1 MSFIARIYR
10 IMIGAPSDIKEEVQI
25 AKDVINEW
33 NYVHTE
39 LHHKVLLPLHWS
51 ISAYP
56 NSGKHPQKI
65 INEQVVDKSDL
76 LICIFGSKL
85 GTPTDTDI
93 SGSVEE
99 INEHLKSGKDVMI
112 FFRKNLEIESLDDMQ
127 QVEKLLKFKENIKG
141 NALFEEYE
149 KNSFKSILNQK
160 LQLFLNDT
168 WLNPNYEPKEIE
180 LDVVEIKLDKNNLYI
195 PYNGTAYLSVDGIE
209 LDKCNI
215 RIEDD
220 FYAYASTNNDK
231 IEVKAYKVGTTK
243 VIVSYGQNKAECTLH
258 ITPINDFCGNP
269 ILQFDKTYSEVK
281 DMCNSVTN
289 EVENV
294 LTCRERNVL
303 HHYLFNNE
311 KLTIV
316 VSHVK
321 KLKNTVSYF
330 LDAANSMNERYKRLA
345 SVGNNIHWYQEY
357 KQKIYIAS
365 VEDKQNKDWYFFYS
379 PSKELIEKNIERYKR
394 QGYSNIK

>member
-1 MSFIARIYR
+1 MSFIARVYR

-39 LHHKVLLPLHWS
+39 LHHRVLLPLHWS

-99 INEHLKSGKDVMI
+99 INEHLKAGKDVMI

-127 QVEKLLKFKENIKG
+127 QVEKLLKFKESIKG

-149 KNSFKSILNQK
+149 KNSFKSILSQK
-160 LQLFLNDT
+160 LQLFLNNT

-180 LDVVEIKLDKNNLYI
+180 LDVVETKLDKSNLDI

-220 FYAYASTNNDK
+220 FYAYASTSNDK
-231 IEVKAYKVGTTK
+231 IEIKAYKVGTTK

-281 DMCNSVTN
+281 DMCSSVTN

-294 LTCRERNVL
+294 LTCREGNVL
-303 HHYLFNNE
+303 HHYLFNDE

-321 KLKNTVSYF
+321 KLENTVSYF
-330 LDAANSMNERYKRLA
+330 LDAANSMDERYKRLT

-357 KQKIYIAS
+357 KQQIYIAS
-365 VEDKQNKDWYFFYS
+365 VEDEQNKDWYFFYS

-394 QGYSNIK
+394 

>member
-1 MSFIARIYR
+1 MSFIARVYR

-99 INEHLKSGKDVMI
+99 INEHLKAGKDVMI

-127 QVEKLLKFKENIKG
+127 QVEKLLKFKESIKG

-149 KNSFKSILNQK
+149 KNSFKSILSQK
-160 LQLFLNDT
+160 LQLFLNNT

-180 LDVVEIKLDKNNLYI
+180 LDVVEIKLDKSNLDI

-220 FYAYASTNNDK
+220 FYAYASTSNDK
-231 IEVKAYKVGTTK
+231 IEIKAYKVGTTK

-281 DMCNSVTN
+281 DMCSSVTN

-294 LTCRERNVL
+294 LTCREGNVL
-303 HHYLFNNE
+303 HHDLFNDE

-321 KLKNTVSYF
+321 KLENTVSYF
-330 LDAANSMNERYKRLA
+330 LDAANSMDERYKRLT

-357 KQKIYIAS
+357 KQQIYIAS
-365 VEDKQNKDWYFFYS
+365 VEDEQNKDWYFFYS

-394 QGYSNIK
+394 

>member
-1 MSFIARIYR
+1 MSFIARVYR

-99 INEHLKSGKDVMI
+99 INEHLKAGKDVMI

-127 QVEKLLKFKENIKG
+127 QVEKLLKFKESIKG

-149 KNSFKSILNQK
+149 KNSFKSILSQK
-160 LQLFLNDT
+160 LQLFLNNT

-180 LDVVEIKLDKNNLYI
+180 LDVVEIKLDKSNLDI

-220 FYAYASTNNDK
+220 FYAYASTSNDK
-231 IEVKAYKVGTTK
+231 IEIKAYKVGTTK

-281 DMCNSVTN
+281 DMCSSVTN

-294 LTCRERNVL
+294 LTCREGNVL
-303 HHYLFNNE
+303 HHYLFNDE

-321 KLKNTVSYF
+321 KLENTVSYF
-330 LDAANSMNERYKRLA
+330 LDAANSMDERYKRLT

-357 KQKIYIAS
+357 KQQIYIAS
-365 VEDKQNKDWYFFYS
+365 VEDEQNKDWVFLLFS
-379 PSKELIEKNIERYKR
+379 IKRVDREKYRTV
-394 QGYSNIK
+394 

>member
-1 MSFIARIYR
+1 MSFIARVYR

-33 NYVHTE
+33 NYVYTE

-99 INEHLKSGKDVMI
+99 INEHLKAGKDVMI

-127 QVEKLLKFKENIKG
+127 QVEKLLKFKESIKG

-149 KNSFKSILNQK
+149 KNSFKSILSQK
-160 LQLFLNDT
+160 LQLFLNNT

-180 LDVVEIKLDKNNLYI
+180 LDVVEIKLDKSNLDI

-220 FYAYASTNNDK
+220 FYAYASTSNDK
-231 IEVKAYKVGTTK
+231 IEIKAYKVGTTK

-281 DMCNSVTN
+281 DMCSSVTN

-294 LTCRERNVL
+294 LTCREGNVL
-303 HHYLFNNE
+303 HHYLFNDE

-321 KLKNTVSYF
+321 KLENTVSYF
-330 LDAANSMNERYKRLA
+330 LDAANSMDERYKRLT

-357 KQKIYIAS
+357 KQQIYIAS
-365 VEDKQNKDWYFFYS
+365 VEDEQNKDWYFFYS

-394 QGYSNIK
+394 

>member
-1 MSFIARIYR
+1 
-10 IMIGAPSDIKEEVQI
+10 MIGAPSDIKEEVQI

-99 INEHLKSGKDVMI
+99 INEHLKAGKDVMI

-127 QVEKLLKFKENIKG
+127 QVEKLLKFKESIKG

-149 KNSFKSILNQK
+149 KNSFKSILSQK
-160 LQLFLNDT
+160 LQLFLNNT
-168 WLNPNYEPKEIE
+168 WLNPNYEPKEVE
-180 LDVVEIKLDKNNLYI
+180 LDVVEIKLDKSNLDI

-220 FYAYASTNNDK
+220 FYAYASTSNDK
-231 IEVKAYKVGTTK
+231 IEIKAYKVGTTK

-281 DMCNSVTN
+281 DMCSSVTN

-294 LTCRERNVL
+294 LTCREGNVL
-303 HHYLFNNE
+303 HHYLFNDE

-321 KLKNTVSYF
+321 KLENTVSYF
-330 LDAANSMNERYKRLA
+330 LDAANSMDERYKRLT

-357 KQKIYIAS
+357 KQQIYIAS
-365 VEDKQNKDWYFFYS
+365 VEDEQNKDWYFFYS

-394 QGYSNIK
+394 

>member
-1 MSFIARIYR
+1 MSFIARVYR

-99 INEHLKSGKDVMI
+99 INEHLKAGKDVMI

-127 QVEKLLKFKENIKG
+127 QVEKLLKFKESIKG

-149 KNSFKSILNQK
+149 KNSFKSILSQK
-160 LQLFLNDT
+160 LQLFLNNT
-168 WLNPNYEPKEIE
+168 WLNPNYEPKEVE
-180 LDVVEIKLDKNNLYI
+180 LDVVEIKLDKSNLDI

-220 FYAYASTNNDK
+220 FYAYASTSNDK
-231 IEVKAYKVGTTK
+231 IEIKAYKVGTTK

-281 DMCNSVTN
+281 DMCSSVTN

-294 LTCRERNVL
+294 LTCREGNVL
-303 HHYLFNNE
+303 HHYLFNDE

-321 KLKNTVSYF
+321 KLENTVSYF
-330 LDAANSMNERYKRLA
+330 LDAANSMDERYKRLT

-357 KQKIYIAS
+357 KQQIYIAS
-365 VEDKQNKDWYFFYS
+365 VEDEQNKDWYFFYS

-394 QGYSNIK
+394 

>member
-1 MSFIARIYR
+1 MSFIARVYR

-99 INEHLKSGKDVMI
+99 INEHLKAGKDVMI

-127 QVEKLLKFKENIKG
+127 QVEKLLKFKESIKG

-149 KNSFKSILNQK
+149 KNSFKSILSQK
-160 LQLFLNDT
+160 LQLFLNNT

-180 LDVVEIKLDKNNLYI
+180 LDVVEIKLDKSNLDI

-220 FYAYASTNNDK
+220 FYAYASTSNDK
-231 IEVKAYKVGTTK
+231 IEIKAYKVGTTK

-258 ITPINDFCGNP
+258 ITHINDFCGNP

-281 DMCNSVTN
+281 DMCSSVTN

-294 LTCRERNVL
+294 LTCREGNVL
-303 HHYLFNNE
+303 HHYLFNDE

-321 KLKNTVSYF
+321 KLENTVSYF
-330 LDAANSMNERYKRLA
+330 LDAANSMDERYKRLT

-357 KQKIYIAS
+357 KQQIYIAS
-365 VEDKQNKDWYFFYS
+365 VEDEQNKDWYFFYS

-394 QGYSNIK
+394 

>member
-1 MSFIARIYR
+1 MSFIARVYR

-99 INEHLKSGKDVMI
+99 INEHLKAGKDVMI

-127 QVEKLLKFKENIKG
+127 QVEKLLKFKESIKG

-149 KNSFKSILNQK
+149 KNSFKSILSQK
-160 LQLFLNDT
+160 LQLFLNNT

-180 LDVVEIKLDKNNLYI
+180 LDVVEIKLDKSNLDI

-220 FYAYASTNNDK
+220 FYAYASTSNDK
-231 IEVKAYKVGTTK
+231 IEIKAYKVGTTK
-243 VIVSYGQNKAECTLH
+243 VIVSYGLNKAECTLH

-281 DMCNSVTN
+281 DMCSSVTN

-294 LTCRERNVL
+294 LTCREGNVL
-303 HHYLFNNE
+303 HHYLFNDE

-321 KLKNTVSYF
+321 KLENTVSYF
-330 LDAANSMNERYKRLA
+330 LDAANSMDERYKRLT

-357 KQKIYIAS
+357 KQQIYIAS
-365 VEDKQNKDWYFFYS
+365 VEDEQNKDWYFFYS

-394 QGYSNIK
+394 

>member
-1 MSFIARIYR
+1 MSFIARVYR

-99 INEHLKSGKDVMI
+99 INEHLKAGKDVMI

-127 QVEKLLKFKENIKG
+127 QVEKLLKFKESIKG

-149 KNSFKSILNQK
+149 KNSFKSILSQK
-160 LQLFLNDT
+160 LQLFLNNT

-180 LDVVEIKLDKNNLYI
+180 LDVVEIKLDKSNLDI

-220 FYAYASTNNDK
+220 FYAYASTSNDK
-231 IEVKAYKVGTTK
+231 IEIKAYKVGTTK

-281 DMCNSVTN
+281 DMCSSVTN

-294 LTCRERNVL
+294 LTCREGNVL
-303 HHYLFNNE
+303 HHYLFNDE

-321 KLKNTVSYF
+321 KLENTVSYF
-330 LDAANSMNERYKRLA
+330 LDAANSMDERYKRLT

-357 KQKIYIAS
+357 KQQIYIAS
-365 VEDKQNKDWYFFYS
+365 VEDEQNKDWYFFYS
-379 PSKELIEKNIERYKR
+379 PSKELI
-394 QGYSNIK
+394 

>member
-1 MSFIARIYR
+1 MSFIARVYR

-99 INEHLKSGKDVMI
+99 INEHLKAGKDVMI

-127 QVEKLLKFKENIKG
+127 QVEKLLKFKESIKG

-149 KNSFKSILNQK
+149 KNSFKSILSQK
-160 LQLFLNDT
+160 LQLFLNNT

-180 LDVVEIKLDKNNLYI
+180 LDVVEIKLDKSNLDI

-220 FYAYASTNNDK
+220 FYAYASTSNEK
-231 IEVKAYKVGTTK
+231 IEIKAYKVGTTK

-281 DMCNSVTN
+281 DMCSSVTN

-294 LTCRERNVL
+294 LTCREGNVL
-303 HHYLFNNE
+303 HHYLFNDE

-321 KLKNTVSYF
+321 KLENTVSYF
-330 LDAANSMNERYKRLA
+330 LDAANSMDERYKRLT

-357 KQKIYIAS
+357 KQQIYIAS
-365 VEDKQNKDWYFFYS
+365 VEDEQNKDWYFFYS

-394 QGYSNIK
+394 

>member
-1 MSFIARIYR
+1 MSFIARVYR

-39 LHHKVLLPLHWS
+39 LHHIVLLPLHWS

-99 INEHLKSGKDVMI
+99 INEHLKAGKDVMI

-127 QVEKLLKFKENIKG
+127 QVEKLLKFKESIKG

-149 KNSFKSILNQK
+149 KNSFKSILSQK
-160 LQLFLNDT
+160 LQLFLNNT

-180 LDVVEIKLDKNNLYI
+180 LDVVEIKLDKSNLDI

-220 FYAYASTNNDK
+220 FYAYASTSNDK
-231 IEVKAYKVGTTK
+231 IEIKAYKVGTTK

-281 DMCNSVTN
+281 DMCSSVTN

-294 LTCRERNVL
+294 LTCREGNVL
-303 HHYLFNNE
+303 HHYLFNDE

-321 KLKNTVSYF
+321 KLENTVSYF
-330 LDAANSMNERYKRLA
+330 LDAANSMDERYKRLT

-357 KQKIYIAS
+357 KQQIYIAS
-365 VEDKQNKDWYFFYS
+365 VEDEQNKDWYFFYS

-394 QGYSNIK
+394 

>member
-1 MSFIARIYR
+1 
-10 IMIGAPSDIKEEVQI
+10 MIGAPSDIKEEVQI

-76 LICIFGSKL
+76 LICTFGSKL

-99 INEHLKSGKDVMI
+99 INEHLKAGKDVMI

-127 QVEKLLKFKENIKG
+127 QVEKLLKFKESIKG

-149 KNSFKSILNQK
+149 KNSFKSILSQK
-160 LQLFLNDT
+160 LQLFLNNT

-180 LDVVEIKLDKNNLYI
+180 LDVVEIKLDKSNLDI

-220 FYAYASTNNDK
+220 FYAYASTSNDK
-231 IEVKAYKVGTTK
+231 IEIKAYKVGTTK

-281 DMCNSVTN
+281 DMCSSVTN

-294 LTCRERNVL
+294 LTCREGNVL
-303 HHYLFNNE
+303 HHYLFNDE

-321 KLKNTVSYF
+321 KLENTVSYF
-330 LDAANSMNERYKRLA
+330 LDAANSMDERYKRLT

-357 KQKIYIAS
+357 KQQIYIAS
-365 VEDKQNKDWYFFYS
+365 VEDEQNKDWYFFYS

-394 QGYSNIK
+394 

>member
-1 MSFIARIYR
+1 MSFIARVYR

-99 INEHLKSGKDVMI
+99 INEHLKAGKDVMI

-127 QVEKLLKFKENIKG
+127 QVEKLLKFKESIKG

-149 KNSFKSILNQK
+149 KNSFKSILSQK
-160 LQLFLNDT
+160 LQLFLKNT

-180 LDVVEIKLDKNNLYI
+180 LDVVEIKLDKSNLDI

-220 FYAYASTNNDK
+220 FYAYASTSNDK
-231 IEVKAYKVGTTK
+231 IEIKAYKVGTTK

-281 DMCNSVTN
+281 DMCSSVTN

-294 LTCRERNVL
+294 LTCREGNVL
-303 HHYLFNNE
+303 HHYLFNDE

-321 KLKNTVSYF
+321 KLENTVSYF
-330 LDAANSMNERYKRLA
+330 LDAANSMDERYKRLT

-357 KQKIYIAS
+357 KQQIYIAS
-365 VEDKQNKDWYFFYS
+365 VEDEQNKDWYFFYS

-394 QGYSNIK
+394 

>member
-1 MSFIARIYR
+1 
-10 IMIGAPSDIKEEVQI
+10 MIGAPSDIKEEVQI

-99 INEHLKSGKDVMI
+99 INEHLKAGKDVMI

-127 QVEKLLKFKENIKG
+127 QVEKLLKFKESIKG

-149 KNSFKSILNQK
+149 KNSFKSILSQK
-160 LQLFLNDT
+160 LQLFLNNT

-180 LDVVEIKLDKNNLYI
+180 LDVVEIKLDKSNLDI

-220 FYAYASTNNDK
+220 FYAYASTSNDK
-231 IEVKAYKVGTTK
+231 IEIKAYKVGTTK

-281 DMCNSVTN
+281 DMCSSVTN

-294 LTCRERNVL
+294 LTCREGNVL
-303 HHYLFNNE
+303 HHYLFNDE

-321 KLKNTVSYF
+321 KLENTVSYF
-330 LDAANSMNERYKRLA
+330 LDAANSMDERYKRLT

-357 KQKIYIAS
+357 KQQIYIAS
-365 VEDKQNKDWYFFYS
+365 VEDEQNKDWYFFYS

-394 QGYSNIK
+394 

>member
-1 MSFIARIYR
+1 MSFIARVYR

-99 INEHLKSGKDVMI
+99 INEHLKAGKDVMI

-127 QVEKLLKFKENIKG
+127 QVEKLLKFKESIKG

-149 KNSFKSILNQK
+149 KNSFKSILSQK
-160 LQLFLNDT
+160 LQLFLNNT

-180 LDVVEIKLDKNNLYI
+180 LDVVEIKLDKSNLDI

-220 FYAYASTNNDK
+220 FYAYASTSNDK
-231 IEVKAYKVGTTK
+231 IEIKAYKVGTTK

-281 DMCNSVTN
+281 DMCSSVTN

-294 LTCRERNVL
+294 LTCREGNVL
-303 HHYLFNNE
+303 HHYLFNDE

-321 KLKNTVSYF
+321 KLENAVSYF
-330 LDAANSMNERYKRLA
+330 LDAANSMDERYKRLT

-357 KQKIYIAS
+357 KQQIYIAS
-365 VEDKQNKDWYFFYS
+365 VEDEQNKDWYFFYS

-394 QGYSNIK
+394 

>member
-1 MSFIARIYR
+1 MSFIARVYR

-99 INEHLKSGKDVMI
+99 INEHLKAGKVVMI
-112 FFRKNLEIESLDDMQ
+112 FFRKNLEIESLDDMP
-127 QVEKLLKFKENIKG
+127 QVEKLLKFKESIKG

-149 KNSFKSILNQK
+149 KNRFKSILSQK

-168 WLNPNYEPKEIE
+168 WLNSNYEPKEIE

-231 IEVKAYKVGTTK
+231 IKVKAYKVGTTK

-281 DMCNSVTN
+281 DMCSYVTN

-321 KLKNTVSYF
+321 NLKNTVSYF
-330 LDAANSMNERYKRLA
+330 LDATNSMDERYKRLA

-357 KQKIYIAS
+357 KQQIYIAS

-394 QGYSNIK
+394 

>member
-1 MSFIARIYR
+1 MSFIARVYR

-85 GTPTDTDI
+85 GTPTDIDI

-99 INEHLKSGKDVMI
+99 INEHLKAGKDVMI

-127 QVEKLLKFKENIKG
+127 QVEKLLKFKESIKG

-149 KNSFKSILNQK
+149 KNSFKSILSQK
-160 LQLFLNDT
+160 LQLFLNNT

-180 LDVVEIKLDKNNLYI
+180 LDVVEIKLDKSNLDI

-220 FYAYASTNNDK
+220 FYAYASTSNDK
-231 IEVKAYKVGTTK
+231 IEIKAYKVGTTK

-281 DMCNSVTN
+281 DMCSSVTN

-294 LTCRERNVL
+294 LTCREGNVL
-303 HHYLFNNE
+303 HHYLFNDE

-321 KLKNTVSYF
+321 KLENTVSYF
-330 LDAANSMNERYKRLA
+330 LDAANSMDERYKRLT

-357 KQKIYIAS
+357 KQQIYIAS
-365 VEDKQNKDWYFFYS
+365 VEDEQNKDWYFFYS

-394 QGYSNIK
+394 

>member
-1 MSFIARIYR
+1 MSFIARVYS

-99 INEHLKSGKDVMI
+99 INEHLKAGKDVMI

-127 QVEKLLKFKENIKG
+127 QVEKLLKFKESIKG

-149 KNSFKSILNQK
+149 KNSFKSILSQK
-160 LQLFLNDT
+160 LQLFLNNT

-180 LDVVEIKLDKNNLYI
+180 LDVVEIKLDKSNLDI

-220 FYAYASTNNDK
+220 FYAYASTSNDK
-231 IEVKAYKVGTTK
+231 IEIKAYKVGTTK

-281 DMCNSVTN
+281 DMCSSVTN

-294 LTCRERNVL
+294 LTCREGNVL
-303 HHYLFNNE
+303 HHYLFNDE

-321 KLKNTVSYF
+321 KLENTVSYF
-330 LDAANSMNERYKRLA
+330 LDAANSMDERYKRLT

-357 KQKIYIAS
+357 KQQIYIAS
-365 VEDKQNKDWYFFYS
+365 VEDEQNKDWYFFYS

-394 QGYSNIK
+394 

>member
-1 MSFIARIYR
+1 MSFIARVYR

-99 INEHLKSGKDVMI
+99 INEHLKAGKDVMI

-127 QVEKLLKFKENIKG
+127 QVEKLLKFKESIKG

-149 KNSFKSILNQK
+149 KNSFKSILSQK
-160 LQLFLNDT
+160 LQLFLNNT

-180 LDVVEIKLDKNNLYI
+180 LDVVEIKLDKSNLDI

-220 FYAYASTNNDK
+220 IYAYASTSNDK
-231 IEVKAYKVGTTK
+231 IEIKAYKVGTTK

-281 DMCNSVTN
+281 DMCSSVTN

-294 LTCRERNVL
+294 LTCREGNVL
-303 HHYLFNNE
+303 HHYLFNDE

-321 KLKNTVSYF
+321 KLENTVSYF
-330 LDAANSMNERYKRLA
+330 LDAANSMDERYKRLT

-357 KQKIYIAS
+357 KQQIYIAS
-365 VEDKQNKDWYFFYS
+365 VEDEQNKDWYFFYS

-394 QGYSNIK
+394 

>member
-1 MSFIARIYR
+1 MSFIARVYR
-10 IMIGAPSDIKEEVQI
+10 IIIGAPSDIKEEVQI

-99 INEHLKSGKDVMI
+99 INEHLKAGKDVMI

-127 QVEKLLKFKENIKG
+127 QVEKLLKFKESIKG

-149 KNSFKSILNQK
+149 KNSFKSILSQK
-160 LQLFLNDT
+160 LQLFLNNT

-180 LDVVEIKLDKNNLYI
+180 LDVVEIKLDKSNLDI

-220 FYAYASTNNDK
+220 FYAYASTSNDK
-231 IEVKAYKVGTTK
+231 IEIKAYKVGTTK

-281 DMCNSVTN
+281 DMCSSVTN

-294 LTCRERNVL
+294 LTCREGNVL
-303 HHYLFNNE
+303 HHYLFNDE

-321 KLKNTVSYF
+321 KLENTVSYF
-330 LDAANSMNERYKRLA
+330 LDAANSMDERYKRLT

-357 KQKIYIAS
+357 KQQIYIAS
-365 VEDKQNKDWYFFYS
+365 VEDEQNKDWYFFYS

-394 QGYSNIK
+394 

>member
-1 MSFIARIYR
+1 
-10 IMIGAPSDIKEEVQI
+10 MIGAPSDIKEEVQI
-25 AKDVINEW
+25 VKDVINEW

-99 INEHLKSGKDVMI
+99 INEHLKAGKDVMI

-127 QVEKLLKFKENIKG
+127 QVEKLLKFKESIKG

-149 KNSFKSILNQK
+149 KNSFKSILSQK
-160 LQLFLNDT
+160 LQLFLNNT

-180 LDVVEIKLDKNNLYI
+180 LDVVEIKLDKSNLDI

-220 FYAYASTNNDK
+220 FYAYASTSNDK
-231 IEVKAYKVGTTK
+231 IEIKAYKVGTTK

-281 DMCNSVTN
+281 DMCSSVTN

-294 LTCRERNVL
+294 LTCREGNVL
-303 HHYLFNNE
+303 HHYLFNDE

-321 KLKNTVSYF
+321 KLENTVSYF
-330 LDAANSMNERYKRLA
+330 LDAANSMDERYKRLT

-357 KQKIYIAS
+357 KQQIYIAS
-365 VEDKQNKDWYFFYS
+365 VEDEQNKDWYFFYS

-394 QGYSNIK
+394 

>member
-1 MSFIARIYR
+1 MSFIARVYR

-99 INEHLKSGKDVMI
+99 INEHFKAGKDVMI

-127 QVEKLLKFKENIKG
+127 QVEKLLKFKESIKG

-149 KNSFKSILNQK
+149 KNSFKSILSQK
-160 LQLFLNDT
+160 LQLFLNNT

-180 LDVVEIKLDKNNLYI
+180 LDVVEIKLDKSNLDI

-220 FYAYASTNNDK
+220 FYAYASTSNDK
-231 IEVKAYKVGTTK
+231 IEIKAYKVGTTK

-281 DMCNSVTN
+281 DMCSSVTN

-294 LTCRERNVL
+294 LTCREGNVL
-303 HHYLFNNE
+303 HHYLFNDE

-321 KLKNTVSYF
+321 KLENTVSYF
-330 LDAANSMNERYKRLA
+330 LDAANSMDERYKRLT

-357 KQKIYIAS
+357 KQQIYIAS
-365 VEDKQNKDWYFFYS
+365 VEDEQNKDWYFFYS

-394 QGYSNIK
+394 

>member
-1 MSFIARIYR
+1 MSFIARVYR

-99 INEHLKSGKDVMI
+99 INEHLKAGKDVMI

-127 QVEKLLKFKENIKG
+127 QVEKLLKFKESIKG

-149 KNSFKSILNQK
+149 KNSFKSILSQK
-160 LQLFLNDT
+160 LQLFLNNT
-168 WLNPNYEPKEIE
+168 WFNPNYEPKEIE
-180 LDVVEIKLDKNNLYI
+180 LDVVEIKLDKSNLDI

-220 FYAYASTNNDK
+220 FYAYASTSNDK
-231 IEVKAYKVGTTK
+231 IEIKAYKVGTTK

-281 DMCNSVTN
+281 DMCSSVTN

-294 LTCRERNVL
+294 LTCREGNVL
-303 HHYLFNNE
+303 HHYLFNDE

-321 KLKNTVSYF
+321 KLENTVSYF
-330 LDAANSMNERYKRLA
+330 LDAANSMDERYKRLT

-357 KQKIYIAS
+357 KQQIYIAS
-365 VEDKQNKDWYFFYS
+365 VEDEQNKDWYFFYS

-394 QGYSNIK
+394 